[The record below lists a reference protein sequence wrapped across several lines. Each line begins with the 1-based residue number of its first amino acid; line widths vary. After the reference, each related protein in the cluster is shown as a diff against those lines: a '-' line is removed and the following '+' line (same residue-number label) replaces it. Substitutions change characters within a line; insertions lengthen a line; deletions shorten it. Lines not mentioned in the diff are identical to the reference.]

1 MEFARTPPSL
11 LELCVRNVIDN
22 LRYVGSM
29 DGVEMQLL
37 KRIMPHCTLD
47 QLTRIESRTEMDISP
62 VTDVLWKRFYQQ
74 QFGEENLNLVIK
86 KMKQS
91 GARYKWKELFKAK
104 TEKQKEVEEV
114 MAARLRKKYQ
124 AQKAEK
130 ECKQIKLCTKVPPSS
145 KRCWFGGSG
154 SSSLSNSSYKS
165 PILKKARM
173 EVDSRAKMQATIQR
187 NTVARS
193 SQPAARL
200 ASPNGQPLRT
210 TTMHRPNSTITI
222 TKTTGSNSN
231 RPVQKQNTRPRF

>member
-1 MEFARTPPSL
+1 MEFERKPPSL

-22 LRYVGSM
+22 LRYVDNM

-37 KRIMPHCTLD
+37 KRIMPHCTLE
-47 QLTRIESRTEMDISP
+47 QLTRIESRTDMDISP

-74 QFGEENLNLVIK
+74 QFGEDNMNLVVK

-91 GARYKWKELFKAK
+91 GARYKWKDLFKAK

-114 MAARLRKKYQ
+114 MGERLRKKYQ
-124 AQKAEK
+124 AQKAER
-130 ECKQIKLCTKVPPSS
+130 ESKQIKICTKVPPSS
-145 KRCWFGGSG
+145 KRSWFGGSGG

-187 NTVARS
+187 NTFARS
-193 SQPAARL
+193 SQPTRMT
-200 ASPNGQPLRT
+200 SPNGQPLRST
-210 TTMHRPNSTITI
+210 TIHRPNSTITI
-222 TKTTGSNSN
+222 TKPTGGLN
-231 RPVQKQNTRPRF
+231 RPVQKQNTRPKF